1 MGFSPF
7 FCDVKNSHF
16 CCCPNLTGDT
26 MYFCKNAF
34 FAFIG
39 YPSWKDILFN
49 AHN

>member
-1 MGFSPF
+1 MGFLSF
-7 FCDVKNSHF
+7 FCDVKNSYF
-16 CCCPNLTGDT
+16 CCCPNLTSDK

-39 YPSWKDILFN
+39 YPSLKDILFT